1 MATVNE
7 SNSASLDA
15 AAGIATRY
23 EMSVGDTFNGNLDS
37 KPDKDWIRIDLVKGK
52 TYQITLS
59 GRGSAPDKAEDT
71 ILELLDSKGGF
82 IEKNDDIDVTK
93 GILDSQLM
101 VTAKTSGVYYISA
114 SSFTANPNKDNSG
127 AYTIMVKEIEV
138 DTPTTPVTPST
149 DTGDAINGTPGNNT
163 LPGTNQGET
172 INGLGGNDTLNGRG
186 GNDTLNGGAGN
197 DTLNGGAGADVLIGG
212 GGTDTASYAGSSAG
226 VVVRLHSL
234 QAQGGDA
241 QGDSFDRTIS
251 WTYIDKGNSVTVQVP
266 DIIHLKGSDANDTLA
281 GDVRANTLR
290 GGRGDDI
297 LFGGPGGDAT
307 NADKMYGEDGNDRI
321 YGGRGDDRLYGGAG
335 IDQLRGGDHRDVLYG
350 GAGNDFL
357 YGGNDNDTLR
367 GDAGRD
373 DLRGEA
379 GGDILYGGDDD
390 DKLYG
395 GDGDD
400 KLYGGD
406 DDDTLYGGAGR
417 DDLSGDEGDDNL
429 VGGAGRDELEG
440 EEGDDIL
447 DGGSDDD
454 TLVGGPGKDTFKFSP
469 GNDEDLIE
477 DFTPGEDKIDLRGFS
492 SIDAMSDLTIEQ
504 QGSNVEISLP
514 GRGEIILEG
523 ISEGDLERDDFIFSG
538 SGEDD
543 DDDDTDDD
551 DDATSAGDSDP
562 DRLHGSARDDKL
574 DGKAGN
580 DVLYGSRGDDV
591 LNGGPGVD
599 SFEGGPGND
608 VIQVDYSDFTDGK
621 ASPNTGDRMQ
631 KGVID
636 GGESPE
642 GDRDTLSFVNF
653 KDEDG
658 DGVGVKVLL
667 DKAAGT
673 VTYKTDGTVMNLFK
687 NIENLIGS
695 DYEDVLT
702 GDDGDNV
709 IEGGGDDDKL
719 DGGKGT
725 DTVSYRHSPSSVT
738 VTIKRS
744 AESSGFKGDAAGDT
758 LENFENIIGSDYAD
772 ILTGDDGDNVIEGGK
787 GGDTLDGGG
796 AKDTLSYQGSSA
808 GVTID
813 LNRGTGDFD
822 DKNNTIKTSSGGDAA
837 GDKVKFGSFTDI
849 IGSPQRDTLT
859 GDNKDNMIRGGGG
872 SDTLS
877 GDSGDDKLIGGPGA
891 DTLNGGIGGDTAS
904 YAEAMAGV
912 TLDLSTGRGTAGEA
926 AGDRWT
932 IGTNQDIEKF
942 VGSGHNDK
950 FIAGK
955 GVDDIDGGGG
965 NDTVS
970 YEKSRKSVKV
980 DLTDDTAQ
988 DATDSFD
995 NEDNYAKG
1003 DILSGIENIIG
1014 SNVSSGAADA
1024 PHDKLTGNGAAN
1036 VIEGRGG
1043 NDTLDGG
1050 AGDDTL
1056 DGGSGDDILTGGAGA
1071 DRLIGGRGA
1080 DTLTGNGG
1088 ADTFKFTSGDG
1099 KDTISDFS
1107 SGTDK
1112 IDLSAYRSLHFVTV
1126 KSDDENTI
1134 DLPGSAEITLTNVKV
1149 ANLTAGD
1156 IIFYNRDHDNTLR
1169 GDSKDNTIWGDDG
1182 NDRISGSG
1190 GEDTLE
1196 GGEGNDSLKGD
1207 ADDDTLKGDAGD
1219 DTLEGG
1225 AGADHLDGGTG
1236 TDTLSYEGSPR
1247 GNTTGENANLRTG
1260 VTVTLNSK
1268 PGSADNT
1275 GTHAD
1280 GDTIT
1285 RFENLT
1291 GSRYYDMLTGD
1302 SNANVIK
1309 GGNGND
1315 TLDGGAG
1322 ADTLEGGNGNDILGD
1337 SSVSGTGTGTD
1348 TLSYESSSSSVRIDL
1363 NRGTATDGVTYIK
1376 TSSGGHATGDK
1387 VTYGH
1392 FVNIIGSRSGDTLT
1406 GNDSRNTLD
1415 GRAGNDTLTGGVGN
1429 DTLKGGTGNDTLDG
1443 GKGDDIL
1450 QGDAGNDT
1458 LGGGEGNDTL
1468 DGGAG
1473 ADKLDGGAGTDIA
1486 SYAGATEGVTVDL
1499 TGGSRGQ
1506 GDAARDRFTS
1516 IEEFVGSGHDDT
1528 FIASKD
1534 ADEINGGE
1542 GVDTVSYELS
1552 KEGVRVN
1559 LAVGVGEADEADDA
1573 EGAPL
1578 NIPEG
1583 SYAAGDVFKSI
1594 ENVTGS
1600 AHADALAAAT
1610 GGSVING
1617 GKGDD
1622 VLNGGTG
1629 ADTFVFASGDGE
1641 DEVKDFSSNDKIDLS
1656 AFTSIASMDDLKGE
1670 ISKRRDGADTEID
1683 LPGGG
1688 EITLINFKED
1698 LTDDNFIFYT
1708 KPISGNIGDRFNNE
1722 INGGRGTDT
1731 LYGEAGNDTLNGGA
1745 GNDELYG
1752 GENNDTLTGGEGD
1765 DVLDGGPGA
1774 DIFVFTPGSGND
1786 YIMDFDI
1793 NADKIKLTAFDGTMG
1808 MWDPDDLLPKLVV
1821 GDDLDLIK
1829 IELPGDG
1836 TITLLGVFGDQDDLT
1851 DIFM

>member
-23 EMSVGDTFNGNLDS
+23 EMSVGDTFNGNLDG
-37 KPDKDWIRIDLVKGK
+37 KPDEDWIRIDLGKGK

-71 ILELLDSKGGF
+71 ILKLLNSKGGV
-82 IEKNDDIDVTK
+82 IGENDDIDTIK
-93 GILDSQLM
+93 GIFDSQLM
-101 VTAKTSGVYYISA
+101 FAAKTSGVYYISA

-163 LPGTNQGET
+163 LNGTNQGDT
-172 INGLGGNDTLNGRG
+172 LNGLGGNDTLNGRG
-186 GNDTLNGGAGN
+186 GNDTLDGGAGN
-197 DTLNGGAGADVLIGG
+197 DTLNGGADADVLIGG

-241 QGDSFDRTIS
+241 QGDSFGRTIS
-251 WTYIDKGNSVTVQVP
+251 QTYTDKGSSVTVQVP

-307 NADKMYGEDGNDRI
+307 NADKMYGEDGNDKI
-321 YGGRGDDRLYGGAG
+321 YGGRGGDHLYGGAG
-335 IDQLRGGDHRDVLYG
+335 NDFLYGGNDNDTLRG

-758 LENFENIIGSDYAD
+758 LKNFENIIGSDYAD
-772 ILTGDDGDNVIEGGK
+772 ILTGDNGDNVIEGGK

-813 LNRGTGDFD
+813 LNQGTGDFD
-822 DKNNTIKTSSGGDAA
+822 ALNNTIKTSSGGDAA
-837 GDKVKFGSFTDI
+837 GDKVKSGSFTDI
-849 IGSPQRDTLT
+849 IGSPQRDTLS

-877 GDSGDDKLIGGPGA
+877 GDSGDDKLIGGPGG
-891 DTLNGGIGGDTAS
+891 DTLNGGTGDDTAS
-904 YAEAMAGV
+904 YTEAMAGV

-942 VGSGHNDK
+942 VGSGHDDK

-955 GVDDIDGGGG
+955 DVDDIVGGDG

-970 YEKSRKSVKV
+970 YEKSRKSVEV
-980 DLTDDTAQ
+980 GLTDTDAQ
-988 DATDSFD
+988 AQGATGSFD
-995 NEDNYAKG
+995 NEDNYARG
-1003 DILSGIENIIG
+1003 DILIGIENIIG

-1024 PHDKLTGNGAAN
+1024 SHDKLTGNGAAN

-1043 NDTLDGG
+1043 NDTLNGGDG
-1050 AGDDTL
+1050 ADTL
-1056 DGGSGDDILTGGAGA
+1056 DGGSGNDTLDGGADA
-1071 DRLIGGRGA
+1071 DILIGGRGA

-1112 IDLSAYRSLHFVTV
+1112 IDLSAYRSLHFVTE
-1126 KSDDENTI
+1126 KSDNVNTI
-1134 DLPGSAEITLTNVKV
+1134 DLPGSAEIILTGVNV
-1149 ANLTAGD
+1149 ANLAAGD
-1156 IIFYNRDHDNTLR
+1156 IIFYNRDADNTLR
-1169 GDSKDNTIWGDDG
+1169 GDSKGNRIWGGKG

-1190 GEDTLE
+1190 GNDILE
-1196 GGEGNDSLKGD
+1196 GGEGNDNLKGD
-1207 ADDDTLKGDAGD
+1207 AGVDKLKGDAGD

-1225 AGADHLDGGTG
+1225 ADADNLHGGVG

-1247 GNTTGENANLRTG
+1247 GNTTSENSNPRTG
-1260 VTVTLNSK
+1260 VTVTLNSN
-1268 PGSADNT
+1268 PNSGDNT

-1280 GDTIT
+1280 GDTISG
-1285 RFENLT
+1285 FENVT
-1291 GSRYYDMLTGD
+1291 GSRYDDMLTGD
-1302 SNANVIK
+1302 ATANVIK
-1309 GGNGND
+1309 GGSGND
-1315 TLDGGAG
+1315 TLDGGG
-1322 ADTLEGGNGNDILGD
+1322 GNDTLEGGAGNDILRG
-1337 SSVSGTGTGTD
+1337 SSDTD

-1363 NRGTATDGVTYIK
+1363 SEGATTTDGVIYIK

-1387 VTYGH
+1387 VTHGH

-1429 DTLKGGTGNDTLDG
+1429 DTLKGGTGTDTLDG
-1443 GKGDDIL
+1443 GKDDDIL

-1486 SYAGATEGVTVDL
+1486 SYASATEGVTVDL

-1559 LAVGVGEADEADDA
+1559 LAVGVGEADDA

-1583 SYAAGDVFKSI
+1583 SYAAGDEFKSI

-1600 AHADALAAAT
+1600 AHADTLTAAA

-1688 EITLINFKED
+1688 EITLIDFNKD
-1698 LTDDNFIFYT
+1698 LTDDDFIFYT

-1722 INGGRGTDT
+1722 INGGRGADT

-1765 DVLDGGPGA
+1765 DILDGGPGA

-1786 YIMDFDI
+1786 YIMDFNSRKDSS
-1793 NADKIKLTAFDGTMG
+1793 NDPDSVDKIDLSAFDIDNLGNISSKITTEG
-1808 MWDPDDLLPKLVV
+1808 DNAVIDLTED
-1821 GDDLDLIK
+1821 G
-1829 IELPGDG
+1829 GG
-1836 TITLLGVFGDQDDLT
+1836 TITLLGVTEELIPNDF
-1851 DIFM
+1851 IFS

>member
-23 EMSVGDTFNGNLDS
+23 EMSVGDTFNGNLDG
-37 KPDKDWIRIDLVKGK
+37 KPDEDWIRIDLGKGK

-71 ILELLDSKGGF
+71 ILKLLDSKGGV
-82 IEKNDDIDVTK
+82 IGENDDIDTIK
-93 GILDSQLM
+93 GIFDSQLM
-101 VTAKTSGVYYISA
+101 FPAKTSGVYYISA

-163 LPGTNQGET
+163 LNGTNQGDT
-172 INGLGGNDTLNGRG
+172 LNGLGGNDTLNGRG
-186 GNDTLNGGAGN
+186 GNDTLDGGAGN
-197 DTLNGGAGADVLIGG
+197 DTLNGGADADVLIGG

-241 QGDSFDRTIS
+241 QGDSFGRTIS
-251 WTYIDKGNSVTVQVP
+251 QTYTDKGSSVTVQVP

-642 GDRDTLSFVNF
+642 GDRDTLSFLNF

-673 VTYKTDGTVMNLFK
+673 VTYKTDGTVTNLFK

-709 IEGGGDDDKL
+709 IEGGGDDDEL

-725 DTVSYRHSPSSVT
+725 DTVSYLHSPSSVT
-738 VTIKRS
+738 VTIDGG
-744 AESSGFKGDAAGDT
+744 AFKGDAAGDT
-758 LENFENIIGSDYAD
+758 LSNFENIIGSDYAD
-772 ILTGDDGDNVIEGGK
+772 ILTGSDGPNVIEGGK
-787 GGDTLDGGG
+787 GGDTLDGGSNI
-796 AKDTLSYQGSSA
+796 KSEDVDTLSYQGSSA

-813 LNRGTGDFD
+813 LNQGTGDFD

-859 GDNKDNMIRGGGG
+859 GDSKYNTIKGGGG

-877 GDSGDDKLIGGPGA
+877 GDSGNDELIGGPGA
-891 DTLNGGIGGDTAS
+891 DTLNGGIGTDTAS
-904 YAEAMAGV
+904 YAGAMAGV
-912 TLDLSTGRGTAGEA
+912 TLDLSAGRGTAGEA

-942 VGSGHNDK
+942 VGSEHDDK

-955 GVDDIDGGGG
+955 GVDNIDGGGG

-970 YEKSRKSVKV
+970 YEKSRKSVEV
-980 DLTDDTAQ
+980 GLTDTDAQ
-988 DATDSFD
+988 AQGATGSFD

-1003 DILSGIENIIG
+1003 DILSSIENIIG
-1014 SNVSSGAADA
+1014 SNVSSGGADA
-1024 PHDKLTGNGAAN
+1024 SHDKLTGDSVAN

-1043 NDTLDGG
+1043 NDTLTGG
-1050 AGDDTL
+1050 RGADTL
-1056 DGGSGDDILTGGAGA
+1056 DGGSGNDTLDGGADDDI
-1071 DRLIGGRGA
+1071 LIGGRGN
-1080 DTLTGNGG
+1080 DKLTGDSGN
-1088 ADTFKFTSGDG
+1088 DTFKFTSGDG
-1099 KDTISDFS
+1099 KDTILDFRP
-1107 SGTDK
+1107 GTDK

-1182 NDRISGSG
+1182 NDTVSGSG
-1190 GEDTLE
+1190 
-1196 GGEGNDSLKGD
+1196 
-1207 ADDDTLKGDAGD
+1207 
-1219 DTLEGG
+1219 
-1225 AGADHLDGGTG
+1225 
-1236 TDTLSYEGSPR
+1236 
-1247 GNTTGENANLRTG
+1247 
-1260 VTVTLNSK
+1260 
-1268 PGSADNT
+1268 
-1275 GTHAD
+1275 
-1280 GDTIT
+1280 
-1285 RFENLT
+1285 
-1291 GSRYYDMLTGD
+1291 
-1302 SNANVIK
+1302 
-1309 GGNGND
+1309 GND

-1322 ADTLEGGNGNDILGD
+1322 DDVLEGGAGEDKLDG
-1337 SSVSGTGTGTD
+1337 GAGTD
-1348 TLSYESSSSSVRIDL
+1348 TLSYQGSTRGTGANDGKGVTVILNSSAVGDGTHAAGDTTIANFENIIGSRYDDILTGDGGANVIEGGAGNDTLDGGGGNDTLEGGVGNDILRDSSGTNTLSYENSSSSVRIDL
-1363 NRGTATDGVTYIK
+1363 NEGATTGDDIYIK

-1387 VTYGH
+1387 VTH
-1392 FVNIIGSRSGDTLT
+1392 NDFVNIIGSRSGDTLT
-1406 GNDSRNTLD
+1406 GNDSSNILD

-1429 DTLKGGTGNDTLDG
+1429 DTLKGGTGTDTLDG
-1443 GKGDDIL
+1443 GKDDDIL

-1486 SYAGATEGVTVDL
+1486 SYASATEGVTVDL

-1559 LAVGVGEADEADDA
+1559 LAVGVGEADDA

-1583 SYAAGDVFKSI
+1583 SYAAGDEFKSI

-1600 AHADALAAAT
+1600 AHADTLTAAA

-1688 EITLINFKED
+1688 EITLIVFNKD
-1698 LTDDNFIFYT
+1698 LTDDDFIFYT

-1722 INGGRGTDT
+1722 INGGRGADT

-1745 GNDELYG
+1745 GNDEIYG

-1765 DVLDGGPGA
+1765 DILDGGPGA

-1786 YIMDFDI
+1786 YIMDFNSRKDSS
-1793 NADKIKLTAFDGTMG
+1793 NDPDSVDKIDLSAFDIDNLGNISSKITTEG
-1808 MWDPDDLLPKLVV
+1808 DNAVIDLTED
-1821 GDDLDLIK
+1821 G
-1829 IELPGDG
+1829 GG
-1836 TITLLGVFGDQDDLT
+1836 TITLLGVTEELIPNDF
-1851 DIFM
+1851 IFS

>member
-23 EMSVGDTFNGNLDS
+23 EMSVGDTFNGNLDG
-37 KPDKDWIRIDLVKGK
+37 KPDEDWIRIDLGKGK

-71 ILELLDSKGGF
+71 ILKLLDSKGGV
-82 IEKNDDIDVTK
+82 IGENDDIDTIK
-93 GILDSQLM
+93 GIFDSQLM
-101 VTAKTSGVYYISA
+101 FPAKTSGVYYISA

-163 LPGTNQGET
+163 LNGTNQGDT
-172 INGLGGNDTLNGRG
+172 LNGLGGNDTLNGRG
-186 GNDTLNGGAGN
+186 GNDTLDGGAGN
-197 DTLNGGAGADVLIGG
+197 DTLNGGADADVLIGG
-212 GGTDTASYAGSSAG
+212 AGTDTASYAGSSAG

-1014 SNVSSGAADA
+1014 SNVSSGGADA
-1024 PHDKLTGNGAAN
+1024 SHDKLTGNGAAN

-1043 NDTLDGG
+1043 NDTLGGG
-1050 AGDDTL
+1050 AD
-1056 DGGSGDDILTGGAGA
+1056 DDI
-1071 DRLIGGRGA
+1071 LIGGRGN
-1080 DTLTGNGG
+1080 DKLTGGSGN
-1088 ADTFKFTSGDG
+1088 DTFKFTSGDG

-1107 SGTDK
+1107 SGDK
-1112 IDLSAYRSLHFVTV
+1112 IDLSAYRSLRFVTV
-1126 KSDDENTI
+1126 KSGDKNTI
-1134 DLPGSAEITLTNVKV
+1134 DLPGSAEITLTNVEV

-1169 GDSKDNTIWGDDG
+1169 GDSKDNTIWGGDG
-1182 NDRISGSG
+1182 NDTVSGSG
-1190 GEDTLE
+1190 GDDTLD
-1196 GGEGNDSLKGD
+1196 GGAG
-1207 ADDDTLKGDAGD
+1207 DDTLKGDAGND
-1219 DTLEGG
+1219 TLTGGAGNDVLEGGAGEDTLDGGAGDMDTLSYQGSTKGTGGNAGKGVTVTLNSPATGEGTHAADDTIANFENLIGSRYDDILTGDGSANVIEGGSGNDTLDGRGGNDTLEGG
-1225 AGADHLDGGTG
+1225 AG
-1236 TDTLSYEGSPR
+1236 
-1247 GNTTGENANLRTG
+1247 
-1260 VTVTLNSK
+1260 
-1268 PGSADNT
+1268 
-1275 GTHAD
+1275 
-1280 GDTIT
+1280 
-1285 RFENLT
+1285 
-1291 GSRYYDMLTGD
+1291 
-1302 SNANVIK
+1302 
-1309 GGNGND
+1309 
-1315 TLDGGAG
+1315 
-1322 ADTLEGGNGNDILGD
+1322 NDILMD
-1337 SSVSGTGTGTD
+1337 SNGTN

-1363 NRGTATDGVTYIK
+1363 NRGTTTGGVTYIK

-1406 GNDSRNTLD
+1406 GNNSDNILD
-1415 GRAGNDTLTGGVGN
+1415 GRAGNDTLGGGGSN
-1429 DTLKGGTGNDTLDG
+1429 DTLKGDTGNDTLDG
-1443 GKGDDIL
+1443 GAGDDRL
-1450 QGDAGNDT
+1450 DGGAGKDRLDGDAGD
-1458 LGGGEGNDTL
+1458 DTL

-1473 ADKLDGGAGTDIA
+1473 ADKLDGGGTSETPGNDIA
-1486 SYAGATEGVTVDL
+1486 SYASAVVGVTVDL
-1499 TGGSRGQ
+1499 SGGNLGR
-1506 GDAARDRFTS
+1506 GDAAGDTYS
-1516 IEEFVGSGHDDT
+1516 GIEKYEGSAHDDI
-1528 FIASKD
+1528 FIAGKN
-1534 ADEINGGE
+1534 ADNIDGGA
-1542 GVDTVSYELS
+1542 GDDDGTDTVSYERS
-1552 KEGVRVN
+1552 EKGVTVD
-1559 LAVGVGEADEADDA
+1559 LLLLQQSSDDA
-1573 EGAPL
+1573 ANPT
-1578 NIPEG
+1578 G
-1583 SYAAGDVFKSI
+1583 SYARGDTLADI

-1600 AHADALAAAT
+1600 RYDDMLTAAK

-1622 VLNGGTG
+1622 VLNGGNG

-1641 DEVKDFSSNDKIDLS
+1641 DEVKDFRNKDKIDLS

-1688 EITLINFKED
+1688 EITLINFNED